1 MSDEDDKKAEDSG
14 GDDAVTAAEA
24 SAAAEDSSKVSATG
38 DDVSDAEAS
47 KGKTDKAS
55 GEDRMDLP
63 KWNRARVKRKQ
74 PKGEEQDAFQQSV
87 RKAGKTALTRAPV
100 VLGGLV
106 VVAAIIASVFWYR
119 DKVEEDNAVATRIL
133 SKAVGMQAR
142 GRVVPDIAEVTKD
155 RKLPP
160 PLPLIE
166 NEEQRDQAVEAALG
180 DLQAEAGDSDAAK
193 ASKLLSASRLM
204 EDGAF
209 ADAQASYRTF
219 LDDSPSHPL
228 AFLAREGLAL
238 SLEAGGN
245 VDDALGELETLAGS
259 EGSFYRDQAL
269 WHKGRILE
277 GQGKADEALEVY
289 KSYIAEYPLEQKS
302 IARDSVVAR
311 LDELAP
317 DLVPESAKKP
327 NLGGLGG
334 PGGFSLPA
342 GLGQ

>member
-14 GDDAVTAAEA
+14 ADDAVTAAEA
-24 SAAAEDSSKVSATG
+24 SAAAKGSSKASATG
-38 DDVSDAEAS
+38 VDVSDADGS
-47 KGKTDKAS
+47 GPKAS

-74 PKGEEQDAFQQSV
+74 PKGEEQDAFQQGV
-87 RKAGKTALTRAPV
+87 RKAGKTALARAPV

-106 VVAAIIASVFWYR
+106 AIAAIIASVFWYR

-133 SKAVGMQAR
+133 STAVGMQAR

-180 DLQAEAGDSDAAK
+180 NLQAEAGDSDAAK

-209 ADAQASYRTF
+209 ADAQASYRAF
-219 LDDSPSHPL
+219 LEESPSHPL

-277 GQGKADEALEVY
+277 DQGKADEALEVY

-327 NLGGLGG
+327 GLGGLGG